1 MWVLPGQQQRL
12 LLLLD
17 RVLDSLHSAPSLRHA
32 RKVLPNLSKCRFSS
46 GLCPIFE
53 RGGASYRRGWMILH
67 RQRYKWT
74 VPQFA
79 AIIEEISVA
88 TLDGEGGVCAYHSTK
103 GLF

>member
-1 MWVLPGQQQRL
+1 
-12 LLLLD
+12 
-17 RVLDSLHSAPSLRHA
+17 
-32 RKVLPNLSKCRFSS
+32 
-46 GLCPIFE
+46 
-53 RGGASYRRGWMILH
+53 MILH